1 MKISDVPRGKKLA
14 ETIASTR
21 LTENEFAKEAGMSPK
36 TVYDLIKNKVASPRA
51 DTLEKMAEV
60 LDSVCKHCHQ
70 YDPKKRPRR

>member
-1 MKISDVPRGKKLA
+1 
-14 ETIASTR
+14 
-21 LTENEFAKEAGMSPK
+21 MSPK

-60 LDSVCKHCHQ
+60 LDSVCKHYHQ